1 MKKAI
6 VLSSGGVDSTTC
18 ISVAVKELGADNVC
32 TASIFYGQKHV
43 KELEAARKVAEWF
56 HVKHYEFD
64 LSSILQYSN
73 CALLAG
79 SSEEIKHESYEDQ
92 VMQRRSDYETHNRC
106 TAVFSESRR
115 T

>member
-1 MKKAI
+1 MQRKNGCGIIFSSCLILLTNYKKQEVRKMKKAI

-56 HVKHYEFD
+56 HVKHYEFE
-64 LSSILQYSN
+64 YP
-73 CALLAG
+73 
-79 SSEEIKHESYEDQ
+79 
-92 VMQRRSDYETHNRC
+92 
-106 TAVFSESRR
+106 AVFELCPPGWLQ
-115 T
+115 

>member
-64 LSSILQYSN
+64 LPLSCSIRIVPSWLAPVRKSSMK
-73 CALLAG
+73 AM
-79 SSEEIKHESYEDQ
+79 KT
-92 VMQRRSDYETHNRC
+92 R
-106 TAVFSESRR
+106 
-115 T
+115 